1 MRLTL
6 EKVLILKDVPLFA
19 GIPEATLSDII
30 AASEE
35 ITVMIGTDLIREGE
49 AWNDMYIILQGQ
61 IRFHKNGTTVRE
73 YNALDVFGELT
84 ALDPAPADVTVTA
97 LEDTTLFKISGPALY
112 RLMNEHKALGKILS
126 NRCAGASNRCA
137 RKRLKRKQIPINYL
151 PKEPTADLLIS
162 EPPDPL
168 REIIKS
174 VILTPIYPSSVTIIS
189 PLAIGISFARI
200 STGSFNSWLSSTTA
214 PRPNFNNW

>member
-6 EKVLILKDVPLFA
+6 EKVLILKNVPLFA
-19 GIPEATLSDII
+19 GIPEATLSDIV

-35 ITVMIGTDLIREGE
+35 ITVMIGMDLIREGE

-73 YNALDVFGELT
+73 YN

-112 RLMNEHKALGKILS
+112 RLMNEHKALGKNIIRMLC
-126 NRCAGASNRCA
+126 RR
-137 RKRLKRKQIPINYL
+137 
-151 PKEPTADLLIS
+151 
-162 EPPDPL
+162 
-168 REIIKS
+168 IKS
-174 VILTPIYPSSVTIIS
+174 MRAQTFETQKNP
-189 PLAIGISFARI
+189 A
-200 STGSFNSWLSSTTA
+200 
-214 PRPNFNNW
+214 

>member
-84 ALDPAPADVTVTA
+84 ALDPAPADVTVT
-97 LEDTTLFKISGPALY
+97 TLFKISGPALY
-112 RLMNEHKALGKILS
+112 RLMNEHKALGK
-126 NRCAGASNRCA
+126 N
-137 RKRLKRKQIPINYL
+137 
-151 PKEPTADLLIS
+151 
-162 EPPDPL
+162 
-168 REIIKS
+168 IIKS
-174 VILTPIYPSSVTIIS
+174 LCR
-189 PLAIGISFARI
+189 RI
-200 STGSFNSWLSSTTA
+200 KSLRAQTFETQTNSD
-214 PRPNFNNW
+214 